1 MSEEQIILAEGGS
14 PKKRLRI
21 ALQRFEAQPL
31 LNIRYYYEDKQ
42 GEMQLTKKG
51 VSISRNRYLDLV
63 DAIEKHHDSISDYL
77 DTGAVGSDIAEWE
90 YQSKRAL
97 ANVGAV
103 QHIEVVSSPLP
114 GRDVGDVTYQGGKA
128 KVTLNEKHDFVQGC
142 LENKEHLNLVAR
154 VLTAVDLSMQLIT
167 DSESAEVEHA
177 IERLR
182 HELSRQLRNLP
193 VG

>member
-1 MSEEQIILAEGGS
+1 MTEEQIILAEGGS

-42 GEMQLTKKG
+42 GEMQPTKKG

-77 DTGAVGSDIAEWE
+77 DTGAVSSDLQGWE

-97 ANVGAV
+97 EDIGEV
-103 QHIEVVSSPLP
+103 QHIEVESRALP
-114 GRDVGDVTYQGGKA
+114 DEMSA
-128 KVTLNEKHDFVQGC
+128 K
-142 LENKEHLNLVAR
+142 
-154 VLTAVDLSMQLIT
+154 
-167 DSESAEVEHA
+167 
-177 IERLR
+177 
-182 HELSRQLRNLP
+182 
-193 VG
+193 